1 MWLLAK
7 LLDRV
12 VKRGELVVIDH
23 DGREYRFGS
32 PDTERPRVVVRLT
45 DRRAAFDIAR
55 DPRLGS
61 GEAYMNGRLVM
72 VEGEIL
78 DLVVLFRSNAPWG
91 RGRGN
96 GGMKKSGSR
105 RIARLAR
112 LHCET
117 RSTPQDDHHSD
128 HSERL
133 S

>member
-61 GEAYMNGRLVM
+61 GEAYMHGRLVM
-72 VEGEIL
+72 VAGEVL
-78 DLVVLFRSNAPWG
+78 DLVVLFRSPAPWG
-91 RGRGN
+91 RRRGN
-96 GGMKKSGSR
+96 GGLKKGGSR
-105 RIARLAR
+105 LIAR
-112 LHCET
+112 
-117 RSTPQDDHHSD
+117 
-128 HSERL
+128 SEEHTSELQSLMRI
-133 S
+133 SYAV

>member
-7 LLDRV
+7 RLDRV

-96 GGMKKSGSR
+96 GGMKKSGRSEEHTSELQSLM
-105 RIARLAR
+105 RISSAGFCLKK
-112 LHCET
+112 
-117 RSTPQDDHHSD
+117 
-128 HSERL
+128 
-133 S
+133 

>member
-105 RIARLAR
+105 MIAR
-112 LHCET
+112 
-117 RSTPQDDHHSD
+117 
-128 HSERL
+128 SEEHTSELQSLMRI
-133 S
+133 SYAV